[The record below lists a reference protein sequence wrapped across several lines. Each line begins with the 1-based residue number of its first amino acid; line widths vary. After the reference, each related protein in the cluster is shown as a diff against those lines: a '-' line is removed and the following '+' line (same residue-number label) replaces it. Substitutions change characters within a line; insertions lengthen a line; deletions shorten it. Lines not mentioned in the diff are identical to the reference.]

1 MKDVLTAAARVMAM
15 ENGASFAAMPG
26 VAYDLTDA
34 ALSTMARALLDQF
47 KGTGI
52 DLVSL
57 HRTGDALA
65 ARINE
70 AMADEPLC
78 PMAFDRVVRK
88 LSWQLLGQVWTGRL
102 DIATTLTTVP
112 HELVRVA

>member
-34 ALSTMARALLDQF
+34 ALGTMARALLKQF
-47 KGTGI
+47 DGTGI
-52 DLVSL
+52 DLLSL
-57 HRTGDALA
+57 EREGDALVA
-65 ARINE
+65 AINE
-70 AMADEPLC
+70 DLADEPLC

-88 LSWQLLGQVWTGRL
+88 LSWDMLGQVWTGTL
-102 DIATTLTTVP
+102 NIATTLAPVP
-112 HELVRVA
+112 QELVRVA